1 MAKRAVSERGAC
13 IRVACQAF
21 GISESCYRYE
31 RTQDA
36 ENAEVANWL
45 LRLTDNHR
53 SWGFGL
59 CYLYLRNVRGFKWNH
74 KRVYRIYKEL
84 GSICGSSL
92 ASGFCA
98 RNLRP

>member
-1 MAKRAVSERGAC
+1 MQTGNGQKSSERA
-13 IRVACQAF
+13 RRLHTVACQAF
-21 GISESCYRYE
+21 GISESCNRYE

-59 CYLYLRNVRGFKWNH
+59 CCLYLRNGRGFKWNH

-84 GSICGSSL
+84 
-92 ASGFCA
+92 
-98 RNLRP
+98 